1 MKGYIL
7 PDDNPEWF
15 RAVEHKFWSGDT
27 IRVGIEEAE

>member
-15 RAVEHKFWSGDT
+15 RAVEHKFWGGD
-27 IRVGIEEAE
+27 IREDK